1 MAKKKEV
8 KSKVNVIDI
17 QARRVA
23 GKKDK
28 TVTVKPNE
36 DKKGGE

>member
-1 MAKKKEV
+1 MAKKKKEV
-8 KSKVNVIDI
+8 EANVIDI

-28 TVTVKPNE
+28 SVTVKPTE